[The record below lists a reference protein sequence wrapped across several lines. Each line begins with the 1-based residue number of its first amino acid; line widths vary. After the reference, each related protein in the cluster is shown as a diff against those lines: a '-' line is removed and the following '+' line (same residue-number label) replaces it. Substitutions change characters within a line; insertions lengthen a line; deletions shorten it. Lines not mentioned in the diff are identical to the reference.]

1 MFLENGVNQKNF
13 RKNPK
18 PKPPPQ
24 NQNPRKEK
32 SWTKNKFYPVFTP
45 KVVFD
50 KKTAYLLFDT

>member
-1 MFLENGVNQKNF
+1 MFLENGVNQKFF

-32 SWTKNKFYPVFTP
+32 SLPKNKFYPTLPQTEKPEKYQGTP
-45 KVVFD
+45 
-50 KKTAYLLFDT
+50 